1 MCLWF
6 IANHNG
12 HPVRVIHMN
21 TTPHTYSQGLTS
33 AKYATV
39 RSAKGI
45 KIGLQ
50 EGTDK
55 VSGAIN
61 NTASKL
67 KKTKSTDGNSQSMRA
82 VPVV

>member
-1 MCLWF
+1 M
-6 IANHNG
+6 
-12 HPVRVIHMN
+12 
-21 TTPHTYSQGLTS
+21 

-55 VSGAIN
+55 VTGAI
-61 NTASKL
+61 SKL
-67 KKTKSTDGNSQSMRA
+67 KKDKPETSGLSTNGRA
-82 VPVV
+82 VPAV